1 MPMKALIALFI
12 AVTVTA
18 QSVKAYEIEAD
29 MEIGP
34 DATARLMLFATP
46 ELQIGLERT
55 PEGVLR
61 RVSPGMKQYKW
72 AKDIAHAPK
81 RISLR
86 ITNHHEEAT
95 LSYCDAEG
103 AWQSP
108 APGYVIDRM
117 GEALSGFR
125 AALFAHGTGFVRIE
139 AFRYRALTS

>member
-1 MPMKALIALFI
+1 MKALIALFI

-18 QSVKAYEIEAD
+18 QSVEAYEIEAD

-34 DATARLMLFATP
+34 DATAGLMLFAAP
-46 ELQIGLERT
+46 ELQVGWELT

-61 RVSPGMKQYKW
+61 RVSPSMKQYRW

-86 ITNHHEEAT
+86 ITNRHDDVT

-103 AWQSP
+103 AWQSL
-108 APGYVIDRM
+108 APGYAIDRM
-117 GEALSGFR
+117 GEALSGVR

-139 AFRYRALTS
+139 AFRYRALTP